1 MRWARPSCS
10 GLEFFLLYK
19 KWAISEILS
28 LPESRG
34 LCRLYYPVRFFGGGR
49 EGTISKKVGSASDA
63 LRRACSWAVP
73 G

>member
-1 MRWARPSCS
+1 MPGARPSCS
-10 GLEFFLLYK
+10 GLEFFLLYR
-19 KWAISEILS
+19 KWVISEILS

-34 LCRLYYPVRFFGGGR
+34 LCSLYYPVRFCGGGR
-49 EGTISKKVGSASDA
+49 EGTTSEKVGSASDA